1 MPTRT
6 RTPDHVVVAGIDL
19 PLVHVEV
26 TGTELRQV
34 AVPDGWPPYD
44 CETHGIAC
52 PAAEQDASQQPTPPG
67 AGGSGSGGSG
77 ARGSSA
83 GAGARG
89 TDAGAGARGTVAD
102 GTPATAS
109 GESRPGG
116 YDRVAGPSA
125 AWCGQFAQVLVEV
138 LGGYRPAK
146 QLARATTERVREH
159 VNLLSCAV
167 AGGERPRIRRV
178 MTSRPAAGVVEMTM
192 VASFGSRP
200 RALAIRF
207 EHVPARPP
215 TPGRPARPARWL
227 CTEIETPLAAGPVIV
242 IAVRGL
248 RASSFGT
255 FGHSPAATGALSAV
269 LAALATK
276 TADKGDVSHSM
287 EVVARIRRLVGS
299 LLSRSSRAVR
309 A

>member
-6 RTPDHVVVAGIDL
+6 RTPDHVAVAGIDL
-19 PLVHVEV
+19 PLVQAGV

-34 AVPDGWPPYD
+34 PVPNGWPPYD
-44 CETHGIAC
+44 CETHGVGCQATAPTASTTATTATATDQEASHR
-52 PAAEQDASQQPTPPG
+52 PAPPSAAGPDTAQPVAGAE
-67 AGGSGSGGSG
+67 
-77 ARGSSA
+77 A

-89 TDAGAGARGTVAD
+89 ADAGAGTRGTVA
-102 GTPATAS
+102 GGAPATAP
-109 GESRPGG
+109 GEARPGG
-116 YDRVAGPSA
+116 HDRVAGPSA

-138 LGGYRPAK
+138 LAGYRPAK

-159 VNLLSCAV
+159 VDLLSCAV
-167 AGGERPRIRRV
+167 TGGERPRIRRV

-192 VASFGSRP
+192 VASFGSRS

-227 CTEIETPLAAGPVIV
+227 CTEIETPLAAGPVVV
-242 IAVRGL
+242 IAARRL

-255 FGHSPAATGALSAV
+255 FGHSPAATYGARPPPGLRFMIMAE
-269 LAALATK
+269 AAC
-276 TADKGDVSHSM
+276 
-287 EVVARIRRLVGS
+287 
-299 LLSRSSRAVR
+299 
-309 A
+309 